1 MKCKECSK
9 IIPDGFTDCP
19 WCGAIQPQPSVG
31 QPMQAASPKPVNS
44 TGSDRVAGVAL
55 LLSLGFLFGC
65 GFLAIA
71 RDKAANPFANP
82 AYFRGEW
89 GGVCF
94 WAVIIVVIF
103 AAIRNKGVHPAVKFL
118 VVFGAGFLL
127 GLMNLGKPTRHLT
140 ADPSSALLRQFGDDL
155 KNPKVSNKWNA
166 PGRALLMDLLSFNR
180 QYISDVSKLDE
191 TAKPLYTTESFRD
204 TATVQAMIDQ
214 LHARIAI
221 ADKYADLEP
230 VLSKMKGYVAAV
242 NGSETEK
249 REYLEGFES
258 TLPNTRASFKALKD
272 KERGWLQASL
282 DLYQFTLSKR
292 GTYAV
297 QNGNLIFKKTGDS
310 DTFNQK
316 LVEARTLRTEYLR
329 TYWEVRHTQ
338 EAMAAQMGLK
348 GTEFD
353 PNRPR

>member
-1 MKCKECSK
+1 
-9 IIPDGFTDCP
+9 
-19 WCGAIQPQPSVG
+19 
-31 QPMQAASPKPVNS
+31 
-44 TGSDRVAGVAL
+44 
-55 LLSLGFLFGC
+55 
-65 GFLAIA
+65 
-71 RDKAANPFANP
+71 
-82 AYFRGEW
+82 
-89 GGVCF
+89 
-94 WAVIIVVIF
+94 
-103 AAIRNKGVHPAVKFL
+103 
-118 VVFGAGFLL
+118 
-127 GLMNLGKPTRHLT
+127 
-140 ADPSSALLRQFGDDL
+140 LLRQFGDDL

-204 TATVQAMIDQ
+204 AATVQAMIDQ
-214 LHARIAI
+214 LHARIAV

-272 KERGWLQASL
+272 KEHAWLQASI
-282 DLYQFTLSKR
+282 DLYQFALSKR